1 MRFFAYTEST
11 HVASKRQN
19 QRLCQVITLI
29 FIMSVFLFGPFPIA
43 TAQIVHIPDPSL
55 RAAIEAVLG
64 KKAGEDITQADMAR
78 LESFNAFESGVHNIT
93 GLEYA
98 INLSELH
105 LEGNRISSVSPLK
118 DLTNLTV
125 LNLRRNRYISDLS
138 AIEGLTSLT
147 WLSLGGNQISD
158 VFPLKNMTALT
169 YLHLGYNQILDVSPL
184 KVLTK
189 LTFLNLDENKI
200 MDISLLKTLTKLMEL
215 HVDDNEISDMSPVKN
230 LTNLTFL
237 NLNDN
242 QISDMSPVKNLTNL
256 TFLDLHGNQIS
267 DMSPVKNLK
276 ELDGLRF
283 HENRVSDL
291 SPLEDLTKLTFLKL
305 DNNEITD
312 VTPLK
317 NLTNLTI
324 LYLSGN
330 HISDFSPIAG
340 LIENL
345 EKYNNSGQTY
355 PPIKPEDVN
364 RDGVVNLIDILL
376 VSTYYHTPNL
386 ADSISANVY
395 PDVNGDAIVDVKD
408 LIAVAAEIDATAA
421 APALRNSSVEVTSL
435 TAANLARWITLAKQ
449 LDVQDSPTQK
459 GIDVLEQ
466 LLAALTLTEAPPKKT
481 ALLANYPNPFNPETW
496 IPYQLAEPAT
506 VRISIHSTDGKLVR
520 TLELGQLPADVY
532 KHKSRAAYWDGRNEM
547 GESVASGV
555 YFYTLTADN
564 FTATGKMFIRK

>member
-1 MRFFAYTEST
+1 
-11 HVASKRQN
+11 
-19 QRLCQVITLI
+19 
-29 FIMSVFLFGPFPIA
+29 MSVFLFGHFPIA

-55 RAAIEAVLG
+55 RAAIEATLG
-64 KKAGEDITQADMAR
+64 KKAGEDITQADMAS
-78 LESFNAFESGVHNIT
+78 LESFDAFESGVHNIT

-105 LEGNRISSVSPLK
+105 LDGNRISSVSPLK

-138 AIEGLTSLT
+138 AIEGLTNLT

-158 VFPLKNMTALT
+158 VFPLKNMRELT

-200 MDISLLKTLTKLMEL
+200 TDISLLKTLTKLTEL

-267 DMSPVKNLK
+267 DLSPVKNLK

-340 LIENL
+340 LIKNL
-345 EKYNNSGQTY
+345 EKYNNNGQTY

-376 VSTYYHTPNL
+376 VATYYHTPNF

-408 LIAVAAEIDATAA
+408 LIAVAAEIDAIAA
-421 APALRNSSVEVTSL
+421 APALRNSSVEGTSL

-449 LDVQDSPTQK
+449 LDAQDSHTQK

-506 VRISIHSTDGKLVR
+506 VRISIYSTDGKLVR

-532 KHKSRAAYWDGRNEM
+532 KHKSRAAYWDGRNEV
-547 GESVASGV
+547 GESVASGI
-555 YFYTLTADN
+555 YFYTLTTDN